1 MTDIAVVVGVGAI
14 NGLGAAIAKRF
25 AREKYTVIVAGRTS
39 EKVDPVAE
47 NIAAAGGKCISK
59 RTDASSEKDI
69 SELFELASSKGK
81 VKATIFNVGNNQII
95 DFSDLTAEIL
105 ETFWRSNVLS
115 GFLTAKAALPLLEKQ
130 GGSLLFTG
138 ASASIRGKP
147 KFAHFGSAKAGLR
160 NLAQSLAKEFGP
172 RGVHIGHIIVDGVIN
187 GELAKTRFRDYL
199 ESLGESGSLEPDA
212 IADSYW
218 FLHTQPQNAWT
229 FELDVRPYKE
239 PW

>member
-14 NGLGAAIAKRF
+14 NGLGAAIARRF

-39 EKVDPVAE
+39 EKVDLVAE

-69 SELFELASSKGK
+69 SELFDLASSKGK

-115 GFLTAKAALPLLEKQ
+115 GFLTAKAALPLLEKR

-187 GELAKTRFRDYL
+187 GELAKTHFRDYL

-218 FLHTQPQNAWT
+218 FLHNQPQNAWT

>member
-14 NGLGAAIAKRF
+14 NGLGAAIARRF

-39 EKVDPVAE
+39 EKVDLVAE
-47 NIAAAGGKCISK
+47 NIAAEGGKCISK

-69 SELFELASSKGK
+69 SELFDLASSKGK

-115 GFLTAKAALPLLEKQ
+115 GFLTAKAALPLLEKR

-199 ESLGESGSLEPDA
+199 EALGESGSLEPDA

>member
-14 NGLGAAIAKRF
+14 NGLGAAIARRF

-39 EKVDPVAE
+39 EKVDLVAE
-47 NIAAAGGKCISK
+47 NIAATGGECISK

-69 SELFELASSKGK
+69 SELFDLASSKGK

-115 GFLTAKAALPLLEKQ
+115 GFLTAKAALPLLEKR

-160 NLAQSLAKEFGP
+160 NHNNKC
-172 RGVHIGHIIVDGVIN
+172 H
-187 GELAKTRFRDYL
+187 
-199 ESLGESGSLEPDA
+199 ESRLP
-212 IADSYW
+212 
-218 FLHTQPQNAWT
+218 
-229 FELDVRPYKE
+229 
-239 PW
+239 

>member
-14 NGLGAAIAKRF
+14 NGLGAAIARRF
-25 AREKYTVIVAGRTS
+25 AREKYTVIVAGRPS
-39 EKVDPVAE
+39 EKVDLVAE

-95 DFSDLTAEIL
+95 DFSDLTAEVL

-115 GFLTAKAALPLLEKQ
+115 GFLTAKAALPLLEKR

-147 KFAHFGSAKAGLR
+147 KFAHGFPIDLC
-160 NLAQSLAKEFGP
+160 
-172 RGVHIGHIIVDGVIN
+172 
-187 GELAKTRFRDYL
+187 
-199 ESLGESGSLEPDA
+199 
-212 IADSYW
+212 
-218 FLHTQPQNAWT
+218 
-229 FELDVRPYKE
+229 
-239 PW
+239 

>member
-14 NGLGAAIAKRF
+14 NGLGAAIARRF

-39 EKVDPVAE
+39 EKVDLVAE

-160 NLAQSLAKEFGP
+160 NLAQSLAKDFGP